1 MQKFSAIEYHRPDLA
16 QIHALIDQTAQ
27 ILRTA
32 PDAEHALAA
41 FTDYRTQSAAF
52 ETMYSVAQIRSTM
65 DTTDPFYEA
74 EMNFFHENLPALSVR
89 EKPVTQAVLT
99 SPFRD
104 AFAQH
109 FGTPWLR
116 RLESAQRL
124 ADEAI
129 IPEQIEQAKLEQA
142 YAKTVAGCSVSFRGE
157 TCNFYALLRHMQ
169 NPDRSIRRAAFT
181 AWSELYRSVS
191 DTLDEQYSA
200 LVQLRCRMA
209 QKLGYPSYIEMAY
222 EMHGRYDYSPAN
234 IAAFRE
240 EVRRVITPVCTEL
253 FEQQR
258 RRLHVDRLHW
268 YDEAL
273 VFPQGNPVPRGTVAQ
288 LLDAAQKMYRALSVQ
303 TGEFFDFMKQYE
315 LFDLPS
321 RPGKH
326 MGGYCSYLP
335 SLNAPFIF
343 SNFNGTSADVDVLTH
358 EAGHAFASFTAAKFV
373 PLSDLIWST
382 NEINEIHS
390 MTMELFTYPWMDLF
404 FGEQA
409 ERYCYAHL
417 CQCLCVIPYLCCV
430 DEFQHKVFENPAM
443 TPAQR
448 RAAWR
453 QSEQSLMPW
462 RDYEGSDFLQ
472 SGGFW
477 MQKQHIFLYP
487 FYYIDYALAQL
498 CAFSLFDAYQTDRQ
512 AAWQRYL
519 ALCRAGGTMGYFQTL
534 QSAGLTP
541 LFQPGAI
548 EAAVIP
554 IARQLLRANL

>member
-1 MQKFSAIEYHRPDLA
+1 
-16 QIHALIDQTAQ
+16 
-27 ILRTA
+27 
-32 PDAEHALAA
+32 
-41 FTDYRTQSAAF
+41 
-52 ETMYSVAQIRSTM
+52 
-65 DTTDPFYEA
+65 
-74 EMNFFHENLPALSVR
+74 
-89 EKPVTQAVLT
+89 
-99 SPFRD
+99 
-104 AFAQH
+104 
-109 FGTPWLR
+109 
-116 RLESAQRL
+116 
-124 ADEAI
+124 
-129 IPEQIEQAKLEQA
+129 
-142 YAKTVAGCSVSFRGE
+142 
-157 TCNFYALLRHMQ
+157 
-169 NPDRSIRRAAFT
+169 
-181 AWSELYRSVS
+181 
-191 DTLDEQYSA
+191 
-200 LVQLRCRMA
+200 
-209 QKLGYPSYIEMAY
+209 
-222 EMHGRYDYSPAN
+222 
-234 IAAFRE
+234 
-240 EVRRVITPVCTEL
+240 
-253 FEQQR
+253 
-258 RRLHVDRLHW
+258 
-268 YDEAL
+268 
-273 VFPQGNPVPRGTVAQ
+273 
-288 LLDAAQKMYRALSVQ
+288 
-303 TGEFFDFMKQYE
+303 MKQYE

-519 ALCRAGGTMGYFQTL
+519 ALCRTGGTMGYFQTL